1 MVVSFVFFFKQKTAY
16 EMRISDWSS
25 DVCSSDLPGV
35 TDDPG
40 LVNLVFT
47 WTGDDFQTSGG
58 PFSDIDFSG
67 LTAVST
73 YGQIFTDGFSTLTVK
88 NEGLGAEGTDL
99 YTQGYVGVPG
109 VPEPETWLMMIGGF
123 GLVGWQLRRRKV
135 RTEALA

>member
-1 MVVSFVFFFKQKTAY
+1 
-16 EMRISDWSS
+16 MRISDWSS
-25 DVCSSDLPGV
+25 DVCSSDL
-35 TDDPG
+35 
-40 LVNLVFT
+40 
-47 WTGDDFQTSGG
+47 
-58 PFSDIDFSG
+58 FSG

-135 RTEALA
+135 RTEADRKSTRLNSRHSCATRMPASA

>member
-1 MVVSFVFFFKQKTAY
+1 
-16 EMRISDWSS
+16 MRISDWSS
-25 DVCSSDLPGV
+25 DVCSSDL
-35 TDDPG
+35 
-40 LVNLVFT
+40 
-47 WTGDDFQTSGG
+47 
-58 PFSDIDFSG
+58 FSG

-135 RTEALA
+135 RTEALRSEERRVGKECVSTCRSRGRPYH